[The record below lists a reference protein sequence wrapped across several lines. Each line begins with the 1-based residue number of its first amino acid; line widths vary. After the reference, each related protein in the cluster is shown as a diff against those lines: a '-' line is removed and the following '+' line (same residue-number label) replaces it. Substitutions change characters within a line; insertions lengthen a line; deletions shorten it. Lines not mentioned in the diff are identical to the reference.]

1 MSPRAVLR
9 VLAPLLALVALFATS
24 ADARSPAWRPRPVEP
39 AFSFRV
45 DDANGRA
52 LPVFRH
58 HGTTFVWG
66 NAGERFA
73 VRIDNPTSERVE
85 AVLSV
90 DGRDAVSGEVADFTR
105 QRGYLIAPF
114 SSLVVEGFR
123 SSLDE
128 VRAFRFTRPEQSY
141 SARRGTPENVGIIG
155 VAFFKERRR
164 APLAIKPRPRPHTKD
179 APEASAPEAS
189 RSRDSEAPAGP
200 RSSTDNLGTA
210 YGERRTSLVT
220 EVAFDREH
228 STRPNFTTTVRYD
241 DRNGLVA
248 RGIDVSAFDRRVVS
262 RKHDPRAFPVSR
274 FAQPPP

>member
-1 MSPRAVLR
+1 MSPRAVIRL
-9 VLAPLLALVALFATS
+9 LAPLVGLLVLFATS
-24 ADARSPAWRPRPVEP
+24 ADARSPRWRPRPVEA

-45 DDANGRA
+45 DDASGRP

-58 HGTTFVWG
+58 HGQTFVWG
-66 NAGERFA
+66 NGGERFA
-73 VRIDNPTSERVE
+73 VRIENPTSERVE

-90 DGRDAVSGEVADFTR
+90 DGRDAVSGEVADFAV
-105 QRGYLIAPF
+105 QRGYVIAPF
-114 SSLVVEGFR
+114 SSVVVEGFR

-128 VRAFRFTRPEQSY
+128 VRAFRFTRPENSY
-141 SARRGTPENVGIIG
+141 SSRRGTPENVGIIG

-164 APLAIKPRPRPHTKD
+164 APIALKQRPRPHTKA
-179 APEASAPEAS
+179 APEASAPEAA
-189 RSRDSEAPAGP
+189 RSRDAEAPAGP

-210 YGERRTSLVT
+210 YGERRTSFVT

-228 STRPNFTTTVRYD
+228 STRPSFTTTVRYD

-262 RKHDPRAFPVSR
+262 RQRDPQAFPVSR
-274 FAQPPP
+274 FAEPPP